1 MTGRPTLPAGAKRQA
16 MVSSNSREW
25 SGMLKDSG
33 VHFSEPSLNPT
44 IGVLGTT
51 LNKLPQL

>member
-1 MTGRPTLPAGAKRQA
+1 MTGRPTLSAGATRQA

-33 VHFSEPSLNPT
+33 AHFSEPSLNPT

-51 LNKLPQL
+51 LNKLLQL